1 MPRQPAFGRGRLP
14 RCSLFTSF
22 GTDQQ
27 MCPVLF
33 FAGGLFLA
41 LLLCLPSCLTLD
53 VGFFLAGLGRLGI
66 VFLGDTCLFLVD
78 TGGFLFVLLFL
89 LSLTFEHLVGV
100 LLLFLLLGVVFW
112 CVLLVSRC
120 FFFALAAVF
129 IEICFFE

>member
-1 MPRQPAFGRGRLP
+1 M
-14 RCSLFTSF
+14 
-22 GTDQQ
+22 
-27 MCPVLF
+27 
-33 FAGGLFLA
+33 A
-41 LLLCLPSCLTLD
+41 LLLSLPSCLSVD

-78 TGGFLFVLLFL
+78 ARGFLFVLLFL

-129 IEICFFE
+129 IEICLFE

>member
-1 MPRQPAFGRGRLP
+1 
-14 RCSLFTSF
+14 
-22 GTDQQ
+22 

-41 LLLCLPSCLTLD
+41 LLLSLPSCLTLD

-66 VFLGDTCLFLVD
+66 VFLGDLLLFLVD
-78 TGGFLFVLLFL
+78 ARGFLFVLLFL

-100 LLLFLLLGVVFW
+100 LFLFLLLSVVFW
-112 CVLLVSRC
+112 FVLLVSRC

-129 IEICFFE
+129 VEICFFE